1 MSNNQNENIVSALQ
15 SALKC
20 VCSTPKDMN
29 IFAVVLA
36 ESIANSLTNAE
47 LLEPLHLL
55 TLRSAALRSYL

>member
-1 MSNNQNENIVSALQ
+1 MVSVLQ

-47 LLEPLHLL
+47 LLETLHFL
-55 TLRSAALRSYL
+55 TLLSAALRSYL